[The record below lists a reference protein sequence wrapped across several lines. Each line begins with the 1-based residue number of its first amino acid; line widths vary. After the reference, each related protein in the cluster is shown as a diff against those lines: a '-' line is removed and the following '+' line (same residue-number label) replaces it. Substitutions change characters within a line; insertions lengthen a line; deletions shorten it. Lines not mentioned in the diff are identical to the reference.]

1 MRLVKCYRGEAFD
14 NNPRKPVTYAS
25 VEARGGEDRCEY
37 ATAPNPLLGAKS
49 TEKYVVFL
57 LFYPSVVVL
66 LQMATSPQSVRI
78 GRVMRYS
85 SPSL

>member
-1 MRLVKCYRGEAFD
+1 MAKADV
-14 NNPRKPVTYAS
+14 S
-25 VEARGGEDRCEY
+25 EY
-37 ATAPNPLLGAKS
+37 ATDPNPLLGAKS

-78 GRVMRYS
+78 GRVMRHS
-85 SPSL
+85 SPSLYFRAMKRSPARVLHSHLFT